1 MATHIVDFQSAH
13 LQASKL
19 TAQTVTQTDVPA
31 FRVQLTDGTLA
42 GTGDID
48 YNSVLYDNT
57 TSYDTNTGR
66 FTAPITGHYFFSA
79 HGVSTNDT
87 TVYDLAVNDTRQQ
100 INSRV
105 DAPSSGYVQCNISA
119 MLKLTAGQYV
129 TVYQVEGSTFG
140 ESSTENYNLFSGF
153 FVG

>member
-1 MATHIVDFQSAH
+1 MATHIVDFPSAH

-48 YNSVLYDNT
+48 YNNVLYDNT
-57 TSYDTNTGR
+57 NSYSSSTGR
-66 FTAPITGHYFFSA
+66 FTAPVTGHYFFSA
-79 HGVSTNDT
+79 HGVSTNDR
-87 TVYDLAVNDTRQQ
+87 TVYDFAVNGTRQQ
-100 INSRV
+100 INSLV
-105 DAPSSGYVQCNISA
+105 DAPTSGYVQCNISA

-140 ESSTENYNLFSGF
+140 ESSTENYNIFSGF
-153 FVG
+153 FIG